1 MENKKASSIKAIER
15 VLNSEKL
22 TKPQRETLSAF
33 DRFNELEV
41 QVALSTRKSYLENL
55 CHLGVNIGKPFEKM
69 TKEDLQN
76 FIAKEAKHHEEGTI
90 ALYKQQIKRFFR
102 WLEWVEVNKAK
113 PDEEKE
119 DIKDVKPPYKV
130 RWIKFV
136 TAEPELE
143 FEDLPTDEE
152 IKRIA
157 ECVSTQR
164 DRALLLTLWET
175 GASPIEILGLRVKD
189 VTFNQYGA
197 TVRFR
202 RYTRS
207 RTRQVNK
214 LKTPY
219 RYRQVPI
226 ATSVPD
232 LQLWLS
238 MHQQKD
244 NPEAPL
250 WLSQMG
256 GALSY
261 SEFYRKF
268 KLAVKKSGIKKK
280 LKPYLFRHKRLTQVA
295 PHLGIHEL
303 KRFAGHS
310 KYSNITPRYLHAD
323 DKAIQ
328 TKVLKERG
336 VEVKPETPTETPLK
350 VKVCPRC
357 KHRNSPTY
365 RFCAMCSMPLDT
377 ETLFNVQRQGERL
390 VDFVNRFGFAIGV
403 NDETKAL
410 VLQQIGTDEEHQKRK
425 RINPDED
432 LETFLTL
439 IQLSPKIK
447 QLYKRLWE
455 TVALE
460 ILKMQEQTA
469 IPTTAK
475 AKTT

>member
-1 MENKKASSIKAIER
+1 MENRRASSIRAIER
-15 VLNSEKL
+15 VLTSEKL
-22 TKPQRETLSAF
+22 TKRQIQTLGAF

-41 QVALSTRKSYLENL
+41 QTELSTRKSYLENL
-55 CHLGVNIGKPFEKM
+55 NHLGVNVGKPFEKM

-76 FIAKEAKHHEEGTI
+76 FIAEESKHHKEGTVT
-90 ALYKQQIKRFFR
+90 LYKQQIKRFFR
-102 WLEWVEVNKAK
+102 WLRWVEVNKAK

-130 RWIKFV
+130 RWIKFTSV
-136 TAEPELE
+136 EPDLA

-152 IKRIA
+152 VKRIA
-157 ECVSTQR
+157 ECANTQR
-164 DRALLLTLWET
+164 DRALLLALWET
-175 GASPIEILGLRVKD
+175 GASPVEILGLRVKD

-197 TVRFR
+197 IVRFR

-214 LKTPY
+214 LKTPH

-226 ATSVPD
+226 TTSVPD

-238 MHQQKD
+238 MHPQKD

-268 KLAVKKSGIKKK
+268 KLAVKKAGIKKK

-295 PHLGIHEL
+295 PFLGIHEL

-336 VEVKPETPTETPLK
+336 VEVKPETPAETPLK
-350 VKVCPRC
+350 IKICPRC
-357 KHRNSPTY
+357 KHQNSPTFK
-365 RFCAMCSMPLDT
+365 FCAMCSMPLDT
-377 ETLFNVQRQGERL
+377 KTMFEAQRQGEKL
-390 VDFVNRFGFAIGV
+390 MNFVNRLGAAIRV
-403 NDETKAL
+403 NNETGAL
-410 VLQQIGTDEEHQKRK
+410 VFQQIGTDEEHEKRK
-425 RINPDED
+425 RIDTEVD
-432 LETFLTL
+432 LDAFLTL
-439 IQLSPKIK
+439 IQLSPEIK

-455 TVALE
+455 NVATEHLH
-460 ILKMQEQTA
+460 A
-469 IPTTAK
+469 
-475 AKTT
+475 